1 MDISSIASILLR
13 FVHIASAVILIGGAA
28 TAGFLARSGKV
39 KGSLWSAG
47 QLLPVI
53 IAQIL
58 SGAYLFMGRMHS
70 GPVYHGVFG
79 LKMLLVMHI
88 AAVMLIST
96 KAGIDDAKRAR
107 LLTGA
112 SISGWAVILLGAV
125 LRSI

>member
-28 TAGFLARSGKV
+28 VAGYLARNGKL
-39 KGSLWSAG
+39 KGSLWTAG
-47 QLLPVI
+47 QLWPVI
-53 IAQIL
+53 IAQIV
-58 SGAYLFMGRMHS
+58 SGIYFFMSRMHS

-79 LKMLLVMHI
+79 LKMLLVMHV

-96 KAGIDDAKRAR
+96 KPEVDDAKRAR

-112 SISGWAVILLGAV
+112 SMSGWAIILMGAI